1 MDSLP
6 VVRLSR
12 PAPAALRLWN
22 TPHRRLEEFVARDG
36 RRVGLYTCGPTV
48 YRFVHIGNL
57 RTYLMADWLRRTLD
71 GLGYA
76 VTHVKNIT
84 DVGHMRQELV
94 ERGEDKMIAAALAEG
109 KTTAEI
115 AAFYTEAF
123 RRDEAALNILPAH
136 VFPRATDHVPEMVAL
151 IERLVA
157 RGHAYD
163 AGGNV
168 YYDVT
173 SFPAYGRLS
182 GNVLAG
188 LLEGVRVE
196 VDPLKRAPGDFTL
209 WKAAEPGRLVTWDSP
224 WGAGFPGWHI
234 ECSAMSMRY
243 LGEEIDIHTGGVDNI
258 FPHHED
264 EIAQSEGATGQR
276 FVRHWMHAQHLLAD
290 GLKMAKSEGNAY
302 TLTDLVER
310 GYSPAAFRYLCA
322 GVHYR
327 SRLNFTFRALRG
339 AEHGLAHLLRLL
351 DTEGL
356 TPASAPPLAPD
367 DAGAAVYRAP
377 FWAALRDDLHVSGA
391 LAALWRLARGDERA
405 DRKLALALEFDQ
417 VLGLGLA
424 ALIGAAHQP
433 ARVEET
439 VAWQAARS
447 TKEYGAADHLLA
459 GLRGA
464 GVHPLSQAG
473 RRAHPAP
480 WAPSRGWPAPLSA
493 ASDAPS
499 TLGEPDTCD
508 VSVSILAHG
517 YPDDVRRCLDALLR
531 HAGARCVE
539 IIAVDNDAD
548 DATRTV
554 LWEFAE
560 RDARIRVIRTD
571 HRLGEA
577 EGRNVALRGARGHVV
592 LLLDTG
598 VEVTGDVVGPL
609 LTALADPT
617 VGVVGRWGVRSLDL
631 RAFTASDAIEVDA
644 IEGYVLAFRRAE
656 LGWLGGLDEHFRF
669 YRNLDIYTCFQF
681 KRRGLRVIRIPD
693 LPAVLHEHRG
703 WQEFPP
709 EERDRRSQRNFR
721 RFLDEWHHDEH
732 LLAVNQRSAAGG
744 RS

>member
-1 MDSLP
+1 MNSLP
-6 VVRLSR
+6 ILRPSR
-12 PAPAALRLWN
+12 PAPATLHLWN
-22 TPHRRLEEFVARDG
+22 TPDRRLQEFVARDD

-71 GLGYA
+71 GLGYI
-76 VTHVKNIT
+76 VRHVKNIT

-151 IERLVA
+151 IERLLA
-157 RGHAYD
+157 RGHAYE

-196 VDPLKRAPGDFTL
+196 ADPLKRSPGDFTL
-209 WKAAEPGRLVTWDSP
+209 WKAAEPGRMIAWDSP

-234 ECSAMSMRY
+234 ECSAMSMRH

-264 EIAQSEGATGQR
+264 EIAQSEGATGHQ
-276 FVRHWMHAQHLLAD
+276 FVRYWMHAQHLLAD
-290 GLKMAKSEGNAY
+290 GLKMSKSEGNAY

-327 SRLNFTFRALRG
+327 ARLNFTFRGLRA
-339 AEHGLAHLLRLL
+339 AEHGLWRLLRLL
-351 DTEGL
+351 DKEGL
-356 TPASAPPLAPD
+356 DPTAIPALPAD
-367 DAGAAVYRAP
+367 DADANIYRAP
-377 FWAALRDDLHVSGA
+377 FWAALRDDLHVSRA
-391 LAALWRLARGDERA
+391 LAVLWRLARSDEPA
-405 DRKLALALEFDQ
+405 GRKLALALEFDQ

-424 ALIGAAHQP
+424 ALIDAAHRP
-433 ARVEET
+433 VPTARVRDWQT
-439 VAWQAARS
+439 VRS
-447 TKEYGAADHLLA
+447 AGDYHIADGILMD
-459 GLRGA
+459 LRA
-464 GVHPLSQAG
+464 DSVHPLGHPG
-473 RRAHPAP
+473 RTPHPAP
-480 WAPSRGWPAPLSA
+480 WAPSRGQVAPLSSS
-493 ASDAPS
+493 SDVPS
-499 TLGEPDTCD
+499 RVGEPDTCD
-508 VSVSILAHG
+508 VSVSLLAHG

-531 HAGARCVE
+531 HAGDYRIEV
-539 IIAVDNDAD
+539 IAVDNDAD
-548 DATRTV
+548 AATRTV
-554 LWEFAE
+554 LQEFAG
-560 RDARIRVIRTD
+560 RDARVRVARAD
-571 HRLGEA
+571 PRLGEA
-577 EGRNVALRGARGHVV
+577 EGRNVALRQSRGRVV

-598 VEVTGDVVGPL
+598 VEVTGDIFGPL
-609 LTALADPT
+609 LAALADPT
-617 VGVVGRWGVRSLDL
+617 VGVAGRWGVRSRDL
-631 RAFTASDAIEVDA
+631 REFTASEEIEVDA
-644 IEGYVLAFRRAE
+644 VEGYLFAFRRAD
-656 LGWLGGLDEHFRF
+656 LRWLGGLDEHFRF

-681 KRRGLRVIRIPD
+681 KHHGLRVIRVPD
-693 LPAVLHEHRG
+693 LAAVMHEHRG
-703 WQEFPP
+703 WQELSP

-721 RFLDEWHHDEH
+721 RFLDEWHHDEQ
-732 LLAVNQRSAAGG
+732 LLVGSRKE
-744 RS
+744 

>member
-6 VVRLSR
+6 LVRSPQ
-12 PAPAALRLWN
+12 PAPAPLRLWN
-22 TPHRRLEEFVARDG
+22 TPHRRLKEFVARDG
-36 RRVGLYTCGPTV
+36 RRVSLYTCGPTV

-71 GLGYA
+71 GLGY
-76 VTHVKNIT
+76 VVRHVKNIT

-94 ERGEDKMIAAALAEG
+94 ERGEDKMTAAALAEG

-151 IERLVA
+151 IERLLT
-157 RGHAYD
+157 RGHAYE

-173 SFPAYGRLS
+173 SFPAYGSLS

-196 VDPLKRAPGDFTL
+196 ADPLKHSPGDFTL
-209 WKAAEPGRLVTWDSP
+209 WKAAEPGRMIAWDSP

-264 EIAQSEGATGQR
+264 EIAQSEGATGHQ
-276 FVRHWMHAQHLLAD
+276 FVRYWMHAQHLLAD
-290 GLKMAKSEGNAY
+290 GLKMSKSEGNAY

-327 SRLNFTFRALRG
+327 TRLNFTFRGLRA

-351 DTEGL
+351 DKEGL
-356 TPASAPPLAPD
+356 DPTAIPALPAD
-367 DAGAAVYRAP
+367 DADAHIYRAP
-377 FWAALRDDLHVSGA
+377 FWAALRDDLHVSRA
-391 LAALWRLARGDERA
+391 LAVLWRLARSNEPAG
-405 DRKLALALEFDQ
+405 RKLALALEFDQ

-424 ALIGAAHQP
+424 ALIDAAHRP
-433 ARVEET
+433 APTARVRDWQT
-439 VAWQAARS
+439 VRS
-447 TKEYGAADHLLA
+447 AGDYHIADGILVD
-459 GLRGA
+459 LRA
-464 GVHPLSQAG
+464 DSVHPLDYPG
-473 RRAHPAP
+473 RALHPAP
-480 WAPSRGWPAPLSA
+480 WAPSCGQIAPLSSS
-493 ASDAPS
+493 SDVPS
-499 TLGEPDTCD
+499 RAGEPDACD
-508 VSVSILAHG
+508 VSVSLLAHG
-517 YPDDVRRCLDALLR
+517 YPNDVRRCLDALLR
-531 HAGARCVE
+531 HAGDYRIEV
-539 IIAVDNDAD
+539 IAVDNDAD
-548 DATRTV
+548 AATRAV
-554 LWEFAE
+554 LGEFAG
-560 RDARIRVIRTD
+560 RDARVRVARTD

-577 EGRNVALRGARGHVV
+577 EGRNVALRQSRGHVV

-598 VEVTGDVVGPL
+598 VEVTGDIFGPL
-609 LTALADPT
+609 LAALADPT
-617 VGVVGRWGVRSLDL
+617 VGVAGRWGVRSRDL
-631 RAFTASDAIEVDA
+631 REFTASEEIEVDA
-644 IEGYVLAFRRAE
+644 VEGYLFAFRRAE

-681 KRRGLRVIRIPD
+681 KHHGLRVIRIPD
-693 LPAVLHEHRG
+693 LPAVMHEHRG
-703 WQEFPP
+703 WQEYSP

-721 RFLDEWHHDEH
+721 RFLDEWHHDEQ
-732 LLAVNQRSAAGG
+732 LLVES
-744 RS
+744 